1 MIADPTPPPDRLL
14 ECEQRIGYEFQDRKL
29 LRAALTHASSAEH
42 RLASNE
48 RLEFLGDAILG
59 CIVCEMLYRD
69 YPDYSEGHLTRIKST
84 VVSRQTCAKVS
95 AQLGLEKFLILGKGM
110 TATAMPTSLLSDV
123 LESLIAAIYLDG
135 GFQVVG
141 DFIRRLLAPEIHA
154 TVAGELMENAKS
166 TLQQLIQKQSG
177 AIPHYVLM
185 EQQGPD
191 HSKQF
196 RVAVVIAGR
205 TFTSAWGRNKKEAE
219 QRAASNAL
227 AELHDQSLPHPEP
240 VSPVAS
246 PDQS

>member
-1 MIADPTPPPDRLL
+1 MTIADPTPPPDRLL

-110 TATAMPTSLLSDV
+110 TATAMPTSLDRKS
-123 LESLIAAIYLDG
+123 
-135 GFQVVG
+135 VV
-141 DFIRRLLAPEIHA
+141 
-154 TVAGELMENAKS
+154 
-166 TLQQLIQKQSG
+166 
-177 AIPHYVLM
+177 
-185 EQQGPD
+185 
-191 HSKQF
+191 
-196 RVAVVIAGR
+196 
-205 TFTSAWGRNKKEAE
+205 
-219 QRAASNAL
+219 
-227 AELHDQSLPHPEP
+227 
-240 VSPVAS
+240 
-246 PDQS
+246 